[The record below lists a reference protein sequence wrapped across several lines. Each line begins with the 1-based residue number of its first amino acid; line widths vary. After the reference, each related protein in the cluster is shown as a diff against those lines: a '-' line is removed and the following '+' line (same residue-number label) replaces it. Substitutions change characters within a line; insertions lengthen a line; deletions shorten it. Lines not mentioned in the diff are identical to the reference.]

1 VVSQT
6 RRYKMQQLQRDQLQG
21 QQQQLIDNKRTRNK
35 YRILIVDDNDDLKPH
50 NNTTLRLELE
60 RNGFQV
66 DTFTDPLLA
75 LNHHFSAGMYN
86 MVVLHKKMSKV
97 NAVDLHKK
105 FKKIDPKVRIC
116 ILGPVEVYQIDR

>member
-1 VVSQT
+1 MVSHT
-6 RRYKMQQLQRDQLQG
+6 RYKVQLQREQLQG
-21 QQQQLIDNKRTRNK
+21 RQQQQQSIDDKRTRNK
-35 YRILIVDDNDDLKPH
+35 HRILIVDDDDDHKPD

-86 MVVLHKKMSKV
+86 MVVLDKKMSKV
-97 NAVDLHKK
+97 NSVDLHKK
-105 FKKIDPKVRIC
+105 FKKIDPEVRIC
-116 ILGPVEVYQIDR
+116 ILGPVEVY

>member
-6 RRYKMQQLQRDQLQG
+6 RRYKVQQLQREQLQG
-21 QQQQLIDNKRTRNK
+21 QQQQLIYNKTAKNK
-35 YRILIVDDNDDLKPH
+35 NRILIVDDDGDHKPD

-66 DTFTDPLLA
+66 DTFIDPLIA
-75 LNHHFSAGMYN
+75 LNHYFSMGMYD
-86 MVVLHKKMSKV
+86 MVVLDKKMSKV
-97 NAVDLHKK
+97 NAIDLHKK

-116 ILGPVEVYQIDR
+116 ILGPVEVY